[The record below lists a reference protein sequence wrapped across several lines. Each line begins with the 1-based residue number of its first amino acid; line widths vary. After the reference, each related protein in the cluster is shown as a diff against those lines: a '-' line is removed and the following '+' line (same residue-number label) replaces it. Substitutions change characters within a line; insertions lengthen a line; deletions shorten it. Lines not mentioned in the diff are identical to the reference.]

1 MFVSFNIF
9 DFVVVYLHASHF
21 PTLKMNLF
29 SSRQEGGELAND
41 VISPPHPG
49 HQLPVPA
56 LSVGGA

>member
-1 MFVSFNIF
+1 MWLVGLPLDMAF
-9 DFVVVYLHASHF
+9 SHIE
-21 PTLKMNLF
+21 MNLF